1 MQYPWAARSEA
12 TAAITRGGGGAD
24 AVDVVVV
31 PGRVG
36 VVVVEEVEDPDREFP
51 WVTEPAAP
59 PPDATSKV

>member
-36 VVVVEEVEDPDREFP
+36 VVVVEEVEDPDR
-51 WVTEPAAP
+51 
-59 PPDATSKV
+59 